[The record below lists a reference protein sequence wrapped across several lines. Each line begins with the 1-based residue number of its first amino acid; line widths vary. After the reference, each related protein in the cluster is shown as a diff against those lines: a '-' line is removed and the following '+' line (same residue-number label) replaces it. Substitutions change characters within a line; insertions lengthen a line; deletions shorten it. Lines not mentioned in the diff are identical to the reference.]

1 MNPSSVFAT
10 FDVMVFGRSLPLT
23 VSVYESSP
31 GEDTV
36 VYQVRSGKLV
46 DYFESERI
54 DDPDALARAAVGCI
68 WSSSGVEF
76 VRVRESA

>member
-1 MNPSSVFAT
+1 MT
-10 FDVMVFGRSLPLT
+10 LDIMVFGSSLT
-23 VSVYESSP
+23 IHISEYEASP
-31 GEDTV
+31 EEDTV
-36 VYQVRSGKLV
+36 VYQVRTGRLV

-54 DDPDALARAAVGCI
+54 SDPDTLARAAVGCI